1 MLRVQDG
8 SVHVEDDVC
17 DDSLGAAAGRVTG
30 HGGALPRPLVTI
42 CWASAVG
49 CGVVAVD

>member
-17 DDSLGAAAGRVTG
+17 DDSLGAG